1 MSGINKSIDHGK
13 GSSNATLLEKKIGF
27 KKRTIDEINDDIDK
41 TKNDIE
47 ECAALS
53 AAMRKKRSTVEESA
67 IPIVKEAFEEI
78 ENDLFW
84 RQIAMNARILGDTHE
99 AEMMEAYDIMEDSL
113 RFLASTAPKDS
124 SGEAKDEEEKR
135 RIEIQ

>member
-78 ENDLFW
+78 ENDIWAIPAHYIRLEKLTYSV
-84 RQIAMNARILGDTHE
+84 N
-99 AEMMEAYDIMEDSL
+99 
-113 RFLASTAPKDS
+113 FLSSTLYPPN
-124 SGEAKDEEEKR
+124 
-135 RIEIQ
+135 I